1 MFDLR
6 TLQKYD
12 ANKMYKI
19 YDKWPEISKESYEIK
34 HGQIDFKNINNIVFA
49 GMGGSGTIGDILS
62 SILSKSKIHVQV
74 VKGYVLPKTI
84 DSNTLV
90 AAISVSGNTLETLS
104 VLKSAKKNQAKI
116 ITFSSGGKMLAFCKN
131 NKIEHRNISQIHS
144 PRASLTTFL
153 YSILKVLEPVLPI
166 EKYEIM
172 ESIKHLERLRKIIS
186 SSNLASSNTSISL
199 AEYITDI
206 PLIYYPYGLQA
217 AAIRFKNSLQE
228 NAKVHAIAED
238 VIESSHNGI
247 VAWEK
252 PSKIKPILVQGQ
264 DDHVNTKERWKILRE
279 YFEENNIDYKEV
291 HSIKGGIFSK
301 IINLIYLLDYT
312 TIYLAVLSKTNP
324 SPVRSIDFIKN
335 KLK

>member
-1 MFDLR
+1 MLDLR
-6 TLQKYD
+6 MLQKYD
-12 ANKMYKI
+12 ANKMHEI
-19 YDKWPEISKESYEIK
+19 YDKWPEISKESYEINHK
-34 HGQIDFKNINNIVFA
+34 QIDFKNIDNIVFA

-74 VKGYVLPKTI
+74 VKGYVLPKTVG
-84 DSNTLV
+84 SNTLV
-90 AAISVSGNTLETLS
+90 VPISVSGNTLEILS
-104 VLKSAKKNQAKI
+104 VLKSAKKNQTKI
-116 ITFSSGGKMLAFCKN
+116 IAFSSGGKMFEFCKN
-131 NKIEHRNISQIHS
+131 NKIEYRKINQIHS

-166 EKYEIM
+166 EKYEIA

-186 SSNLASSNTSISL
+186 SSNLANSNTSICL

-228 NAKVHAIAED
+228 NAKIHAIAED

-252 PSKIKPILVQGQ
+252 PSKVKPILVQGQ
-264 DDHVNTKERWKILRE
+264 DDHVNTKERWKIIKE
-279 YFEENNIDYKEV
+279 YFRENNIDYKEI
-291 HSIKGGIFSK
+291 HSVKGSIFSK
-301 IINLIYLLDYT
+301 IINLIFLLDYT
-312 TIYLAVLSKTNP
+312 TIYLAIMYKMNP

>member
-1 MFDLR
+1 MLDLR

-12 ANKMYKI
+12 VNKMHEI
-19 YDKWPEISKESYEIK
+19 YDKWPEISKESYEINHK
-34 HGQIDFKNINNIVFA
+34 QIDFKNIDNIVFA

-74 VKGYVLPKTI
+74 VKGYVLPNTVN
-84 DSNTLV
+84 SNTLV
-90 AAISVSGNTLETLS
+90 VTTSVSGNTLETLS
-104 VLKSAKKNQAKI
+104 VLKSAKKKQTKI
-116 ITFSSGGKMLAFCKN
+116 IAFSSGGKMLKFCKN
-131 NKIEHRNISQIHS
+131 NKIEHRKISQVHS

-166 EKYEIM
+166 EKYEIV

-186 SSNLASSNTSISL
+186 SSNLDSSNTSISL

-228 NAKVHAIAED
+228 NAKVHAVAED

-252 PSKIKPILVQGQ
+252 PSKVKPILIQGQ
-264 DDHVNTKERWKILRE
+264 DDHVNTKERWKILKE
-279 YFEENNIDYKEV
+279 YFEENNIEYKEV
-291 HSIKGGIFSK
+291 YSVKGSIFSK

-312 TIYLAVLSKTNP
+312 TIYLAIMSKMDP
-324 SPVRSIDFIKN
+324 SPVRSIDFMKN